1 MISRKFLF
9 RLVITIF
16 SLTSPWTTNLAQGL
30 SSQPS
35 SISFVSGGIDLEA
48 QNLPDFLHPYH
59 EKSLEMTNAALDD
72 PTLLCTRAV
81 SYGPMEQQLL
91 DVWAPSSG
99 DKGDRAIVV
108 FIHGGGWD
116 WGYREYVGFCAK
128 NVCNDNNAI
137 MVAPSYA
144 LGKGTSKAWPQ
155 SRDDIVE
162 VLRWITDESNDLI
175 QSNGGNPT
183 KIILAG
189 HSAGGHLAAC
199 VGLDAEL
206 LSNAGIDPSIIKALF
221 LISCPLGIREEDFFG
236 ALAKRRWL
244 WRTVGGPLAR
254 FIYKRVN
261 LKFLRPMVG
270 SLRESDNG
278 QAVATKASI
287 RNDAEDASPL
297 GWLVD
302 LTNGDSS
309 MSFSLVHYSYA
320 KEKDFFICPPHA
332 SSLANILGESNV
344 QVLEMPVVGHFESHF
359 SLADPTCEWHEA
371 FRKTMASL

>member
-1 MISRKFLF
+1 M
-9 RLVITIF
+9 
-16 SLTSPWTTNLAQGL
+16 
-30 SSQPS
+30 
-35 SISFVSGGIDLEA
+35 EA
-48 QNLPDFLHPYH
+48 QDLPEFLYPYH
-59 EKSLEMTNAALDD
+59 EKSIEMTDEAFDD
-72 PTLLCTRAV
+72 PALVCTRAV

-91 DVWAPSSG
+91 DVWAPSG
-99 DKGDRAIVV
+99 GEEGEKGDRVIVV

-128 NVCNDNNAI
+128 NVCNDNNAV

-144 LGKGTSKAWPQ
+144 IGKGKSKAWPQ

-162 VLRWITDESNDLI
+162 VLRWITSESNDLI
-175 QSNGGNPT
+175 RSNGGNPT
-183 KIILAG
+183 KIVLAG

-236 ALAKRRWL
+236 ALAKRKWI
-244 WRTVGGPLAR
+244 WRTIGGPLAR

-278 QAVATKASI
+278 EAVATKESI

-302 LTNGDSS
+302 RTKSDSS
-309 MSFSLVHYSYA
+309 LSFPLVHYSYA

-332 SSLANILGESNV
+332 SSLANVLGEGSV

-359 SLADPTCEWHEA
+359 SLADPTCEWHDA
-371 FRKTMASL
+371 FRKTIASL

>member
-1 MISRKFLF
+1 M
-9 RLVITIF
+9 TDE
-16 SLTSPWTTNLAQGL
+16 A
-30 SSQPS
+30 
-35 SISFVSGGIDLEA
+35 FV
-48 QNLPDFLHPYH
+48 
-59 EKSLEMTNAALDD
+59 D
-72 PTLLCTRAV
+72 PTLLCTRSV
-81 SYGPMEQQLL
+81 SYGPMEQQKL

-99 DKGDRAIVV
+99 EQGSKENRTIVV

-144 LGKGTSKAWPQ
+144 LGKGKSKAWPQ

-175 QSNGGNPT
+175 QSNGGNPS
-183 KIILAG
+183 KIVLAG

-206 LSNAGIDPSIIKALF
+206 LLNADIDPSIIKALF
-221 LISCPLGIREEDFFG
+221 LISSPLGIREEDFFG

-244 WRTVGGPLAR
+244 WKTIGGSLAR

-261 LKFLRPMVG
+261 LKFLRPVVG
-270 SLRESDNG
+270 SLRVTDDEKV
-278 QAVATKASI
+278 AATKESI
-287 RNDAEDASPL
+287 RRDAEDASPL
-297 GWLVD
+297 GWLAERSD
-302 LTNGDSS
+302 GDSS
-309 MSFSLVHYSYA
+309 ITFPLVHYSYA

-332 SSLANILGESNV
+332 SSLANILGEGRV
-344 QVLEMPVVGHFESHF
+344 QVLEMPVAGHFESHF
-359 SLADPTCEWHEA
+359 SLANSTCEWHDA
-371 FRKTMASL
+371 FRKTMTSL